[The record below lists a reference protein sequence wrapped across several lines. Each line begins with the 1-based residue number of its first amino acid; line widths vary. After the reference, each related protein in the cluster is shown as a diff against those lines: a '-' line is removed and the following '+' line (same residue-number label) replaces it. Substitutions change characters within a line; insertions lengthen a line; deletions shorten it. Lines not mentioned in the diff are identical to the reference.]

1 MAELRGLGEVQQALA
16 ERNGRVL
23 AITVDDLEHCKA
35 VHDEQRLAFAV
46 LSDAERT
53 TIRAYGL
60 VHAWGHES
68 RDIAIP
74 AQLLVR
80 RDGTIAWRHIASRIT
95 DRAYPSDTLA
105 AIASL
110 Q

>member
-1 MAELRGLGEVQQALA
+1 MAELRGLGDVQQALA
-16 ERNGRVL
+16 ARNGRVL
-23 AITVDDLEHCKA
+23 AIGVDDLEHCSL
-35 VHDEQRLAFAV
+35 VHDGQKLAFPV
-46 LSDAERT
+46 LSDSERT

-80 RDGTIAWRHIASRIT
+80 RDGTIAWRHIAARVT

-105 AIASL
+105 AIESL
-110 Q
+110 R